1 MHEITTQW
9 LPTLV
14 NALLPPRGPV
24 VEVCATE
31 NGAMVR
37 TADDKVLR
45 FNAEESY
52 NRFRGDP
59 LGEDHLA
66 FEEIFEEDAS

>member
-14 NALLPPRGPV
+14 NALLPPRGPA
-24 VEVCATE
+24 VEVCAIE
-31 NGAMVR
+31 SGAMVR
-37 TADDKVLR
+37 TADGKVLR
-45 FNAEESY
+45 FNAELSY

-66 FEEIFEEDAS
+66 FEEIFEDAS